1 MDIEKI
7 NSIVELFKNS
17 GLDEMTLEL
26 KDFKINLKNNKVE
39 YVAKEF
45 VNVVEK
51 SSPVKVEKVEKVEE
65 QVNDVKGEWIKAPFV
80 GTFYAAPSANEAP
93 YVKVG
98 QKINKGD
105 VICILEAMKV
115 MNEIKSNKSGTVLE
129 IKAQNGNMVE
139 FDEELI
145 LIGD

>member
-39 YVAKEF
+39 YVSKEF

-51 SSPVKVEKVEKVEE
+51 SSPVKVEKVEE
-65 QVNDVKGEWIKAPFV
+65 QVNDIKGEWIKAPFV

-139 FDEELI
+139 YDEELI

>member
-7 NSIVELFKNS
+7 NNIVELFKNS

-51 SSPVKVEKVEKVEE
+51 SSPVKVEKVEE

-98 QKINKGD
+98 QKINKGNESYERD
-105 VICILEAMKV
+105 KV
-115 MNEIKSNKSGTVLE
+115 QQEWNCT
-129 IKAQNGNMVE
+129 
-139 FDEELI
+139 
-145 LIGD
+145 

>member
-1 MDIEKI
+1 MDIDKI
-7 NSIVELFKNS
+7 NSIIELFKNS

-51 SSPVKVEKVEKVEE
+51 SSPVKVEKVEE

-80 GTFYAAPSANEAP
+80 GTFYVAPTANEAP

-139 FDEELI
+139 YDEELI

>member
-51 SSPVKVEKVEKVEE
+51 SSPVKVEKVEE

-115 MNEIKSNKSGTVLE
+115 MNEIKSNKSGTV

>member
-39 YVAKEF
+39 YVSKEV

-51 SSPVKVEKVEKVEE
+51 SSPVKIEKVEE
-65 QVNDVKGEWIKAPFV
+65 QVNDIKGEWIKAPFV

-98 QKINKGD
+98 QKINEGD

>member
-51 SSPVKVEKVEKVEE
+51 SSPVKVEKVEE

-93 YVKVG
+93 DVKVG

-139 FDEELI
+139 YDEELI

>member
-51 SSPVKVEKVEKVEE
+51 SSPVKVEKVEE
-65 QVNDVKGEWIKAPFV
+65 QANDIKGEWIKAPFV

>member
-7 NSIVELFKNS
+7 NRIVELFKNS

-51 SSPVKVEKVEKVEE
+51 SSPVKVEKVEE

-139 FDEELI
+139 YDEELI

>member
-39 YVAKEF
+39 YVAKEV

-51 SSPVKVEKVEKVEE
+51 SCPVKVEKVEE
-65 QVNDVKGEWIKAPFV
+65 QVNDIKGEWIKAPFV

>member
-1 MDIEKI
+1 MDIDKI
-7 NSIVELFKNS
+7 NSIIELFKNS

-39 YVAKEF
+39 YVTKEV

-51 SSPVKVEKVEKVEE
+51 SNSVKPVKEEK
-65 QVNDVKGEWIKAPFV
+65 QVDDTNGEWIKAHFV
-80 GTFYAAPSANEAP
+80 GTFYVAPSANEAH

-98 QKINKGD
+98 KKIKEGD
-105 VICILEAMKV
+105 IICILEAMKV

-139 FDEELI
+139 FNEELI

>member
-1 MDIEKI
+1 MDIDKI
-7 NSIVELFKNS
+7 NSIIELFKNS

-51 SSPVKVEKVEKVEE
+51 SSPVKVEKVEE

>member
-51 SSPVKVEKVEKVEE
+51 SSPVKVEKVEE
-65 QVNDVKGEWIKAPFV
+65 QVNDIKGEWIKAPFV

-129 IKAQNGNMVE
+129 IKVQNGNMVE

>member
-7 NSIVELFKNS
+7 NNIVELFKNS

-39 YVAKEF
+39 YVAKEV

-51 SSPVKVEKVEKVEE
+51 SSPVKVEKVEE

-139 FDEELI
+139 YDEELI

>member
-1 MDIEKI
+1 
-7 NSIVELFKNS
+7 
-17 GLDEMTLEL
+17 MTLEL

-39 YVAKEF
+39 YVSKEV

-51 SSPVKVEKVEKVEE
+51 SSPVKIEKVEE
-65 QVNDVKGEWIKAPFV
+65 QVNDIKGEWIKAPFV

-145 LIGD
+145 LIGE

>member
-1 MDIEKI
+1 MDIDKI
-7 NSIVELFKNS
+7 NSIIELFKNS

-39 YVAKEF
+39 YVTKEV

-51 SSPVKVEKVEKVEE
+51 SNSVKPVKEEK
-65 QVNDVKGEWIKAPFV
+65 QVDDTNGEWIKAPFV
-80 GTFYAAPSANEAP
+80 GTVYVAPSANEAP

-98 QKINKGD
+98 QKIKEGD
-105 VICILEAMKV
+105 IICILEAMKV

-139 FDEELI
+139 FNEELI

>member
-39 YVAKEF
+39 YVSKEF

-51 SSPVKVEKVEKVEE
+51 SSLVKVEKVEE
-65 QVNDVKGEWIKAPFV
+65 QVNDIKGEWIKAPFV

>member
-1 MDIEKI
+1 MDVEKI

-39 YVAKEF
+39 YVSKEF

-51 SSPVKVEKVEKVEE
+51 SSPVKVEKVEE
-65 QVNDVKGEWIKAPFV
+65 QVNDIKGEWIKAPFV

-98 QKINKGD
+98 QKINEGD

>member
-1 MDIEKI
+1 MDIDKI
-7 NSIVELFKNS
+7 NSIIELFKNS

-39 YVAKEF
+39 YVTKDV

-51 SSPVKVEKVEKVEE
+51 SNSVKPVKEEK
-65 QVNDVKGEWIKAPFV
+65 QVDDINGEWIKAPFV
-80 GTFYAAPSANEAP
+80 GTFYAAPSANESP

-98 QKINKGD
+98 QKIKEGD
-105 VICILEAMKV
+105 IICILEAMKV

-139 FDEELI
+139 FNEELI

>member
-39 YVAKEF
+39 YVAKEV

-51 SSPVKVEKVEKVEE
+51 SSPVKVEKVEE
-65 QVNDVKGEWIKAPFV
+65 QVNDIKGEWIKAPFV

-139 FDEELI
+139 FNEELI

>member
-51 SSPVKVEKVEKVEE
+51 SSPVKVEKVEER
-65 QVNDVKGEWIKAPFV
+65 VNDIKGEWIKAPFV

-98 QKINKGD
+98 QKINQGD

>member
-39 YVAKEF
+39 YVAKEV

-51 SSPVKVEKVEKVEE
+51 SSPVKVEKVEE
-65 QVNDVKGEWIKAPFV
+65 QVNDTKGEWIKAPFV

>member
-1 MDIEKI
+1 
-7 NSIVELFKNS
+7 
-17 GLDEMTLEL
+17 MTLEL

-51 SSPVKVEKVEKVEE
+51 SSPVKVEKVEER
-65 QVNDVKGEWIKAPFV
+65 VNDIKGEWIKAPFV

-98 QKINKGD
+98 QKINEGD

>member
-39 YVAKEF
+39 YVAKEV

-51 SSPVKVEKVEKVEE
+51 SSPVKVEKVEE
-65 QVNDVKGEWIKAPFV
+65 QVNDTKGEWIKAPFV
-80 GTFYAAPSANEAP
+80 GTFYAAPSVNEAP

>member
-51 SSPVKVEKVEKVEE
+51 SSPVKVEKVEER
-65 QVNDVKGEWIKAPFV
+65 VNDIKGEWIKAPFV

-98 QKINKGD
+98 QKINEGD

-139 FDEELI
+139 FNEELI

>member
-1 MDIEKI
+1 MDIDKI
-7 NSIVELFKNS
+7 NSIIELFKNS

-39 YVAKEF
+39 YVTKEV

-51 SSPVKVEKVEKVEE
+51 SNSVKPVKEEK
-65 QVNDVKGEWIKAPFV
+65 QVDDTNGEWIKAPFV
-80 GTFYAAPSANEAP
+80 GTFYVASSANEAP

-98 QKINKGD
+98 QKIKEGD
-105 VICILEAMKV
+105 IICILEAMKV

-129 IKAQNGNMVE
+129 IKAQNGNMIE
-139 FDEELI
+139 FNEELI

>member
-39 YVAKEF
+39 YVAKEV

-51 SSPVKVEKVEKVEE
+51 SSPELLTQR
-65 QVNDVKGEWIKAPFV
+65 QV
-80 GTFYAAPSANEAP
+80 
-93 YVKVG
+93 
-98 QKINKGD
+98 
-105 VICILEAMKV
+105 LMKLH
-115 MNEIKSNKSGTVLE
+115 M
-129 IKAQNGNMVE
+129 
-139 FDEELI
+139 
-145 LIGD
+145 

>member
-51 SSPVKVEKVEKVEE
+51 SSPVKVEE

-139 FDEELI
+139 YDEELI

>member
-39 YVAKEF
+39 YVSKEF

-51 SSPVKVEKVEKVEE
+51 SSPVKVEKVEEK
-65 QVNDVKGEWIKAPFV
+65 N
-80 GTFYAAPSANEAP
+80 N
-93 YVKVG
+93 
-98 QKINKGD
+98 
-105 VICILEAMKV
+105 ILEILV
-115 MNEIKSNKSGTVLE
+115 SDLNE
-129 IKAQNGNMVE
+129 
-139 FDEELI
+139 
-145 LIGD
+145 

>member
-1 MDIEKI
+1 MDIDKI
-7 NSIVELFKNS
+7 NSIIELFKNS

-51 SSPVKVEKVEKVEE
+51 SSPVKVEKVEE

-98 QKINKGD
+98 QKIKEGD
-105 VICILEAMKV
+105 IICILEAMKV

-139 FDEELI
+139 FNEELI

>member
-51 SSPVKVEKVEKVEE
+51 GSPVKVEKVEE
-65 QVNDVKGEWIKAPFV
+65 QVNDIKGEWIKAPFV

>member
-1 MDIEKI
+1 MDIDKI
-7 NSIVELFKNS
+7 NSIIELFKNS
-17 GLDEMTLEL
+17 GLYEMTLEL

-39 YVAKEF
+39 YVTKEV
-45 VNVVEK
+45 VNIVEK
-51 SSPVKVEKVEKVEE
+51 NNLVKPVKEEK
-65 QVNDVKGEWIKAPFV
+65 QVDNTNSEWIKAPFV
-80 GTFYAAPSANEAP
+80 GTFYAAPSANEEP

-98 QKINKGD
+98 QKIKEGD
-105 VICILEAMKV
+105 IICILEAMKV

-139 FDEELI
+139 FNEELI

>member
-17 GLDEMTLEL
+17 GLDEMTLDL

-39 YVAKEF
+39 YVSKEF

-51 SSPVKVEKVEKVEE
+51 SSPVKVEKVEE
-65 QVNDVKGEWIKAPFV
+65 QVNDIKGEWIKAPFV

-98 QKINKGD
+98 QKINEGD

>member
-1 MDIEKI
+1 MDIDKI
-7 NSIVELFKNS
+7 NSIIELFKNS

-39 YVAKEF
+39 YVTKEV

-51 SSPVKVEKVEKVEE
+51 SNSVKPVKEEK
-65 QVNDVKGEWIKAPFV
+65 QVDDTNGEWIKAPFV

-98 QKINKGD
+98 QKIKEGD
-105 VICILEAMKV
+105 IMTSCNSTYLWSLRSCSWSF
-115 MNEIKSNKSGTVLE
+115 KSYERGIRIS
-129 IKAQNGNMVE
+129 
-139 FDEELI
+139 
-145 LIGD
+145 

>member
-1 MDIEKI
+1 MDIERI

-51 SSPVKVEKVEKVEE
+51 SSPVKVEKVEE
-65 QVNDVKGEWIKAPFV
+65 QVNDIKGEWIKAPFV

>member
-1 MDIEKI
+1 
-7 NSIVELFKNS
+7 
-17 GLDEMTLEL
+17 MTLEL

-39 YVAKEF
+39 YVSKEF

-51 SSPVKVEKVEKVEE
+51 SSPVKVEKVEE
-65 QVNDVKGEWIKAPFV
+65 QVNDIKGEWIKAPFV

-98 QKINKGD
+98 QKINEGD

>member
-26 KDFKINLKNNKVE
+26 KDFKINLKNTKVE
-39 YVAKEF
+39 YVAKE
-45 VNVVEK
+45 VVYVVEK
-51 SSPVKVEKVEKVEE
+51 RSPVKVEKVEE
-65 QVNDVKGEWIKAPFV
+65 QVNDTKGEWIKAPFV